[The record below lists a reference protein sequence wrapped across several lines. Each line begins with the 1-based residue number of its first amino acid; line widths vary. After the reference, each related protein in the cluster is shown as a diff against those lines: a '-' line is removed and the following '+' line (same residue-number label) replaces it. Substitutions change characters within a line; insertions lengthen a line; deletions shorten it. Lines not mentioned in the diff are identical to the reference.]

1 MRTFFAQTV
10 KEAVLFLFY
19 CDDGFPLVAYCHGD
33 LTVLR
38 TASSKSVILQS
49 YNQSLNG
56 LPNPNADFIYTA
68 WASAVLD

>member
-19 CDDGFPLVAYCHGD
+19 CDDGFPLAAYGHGD

-38 TASSKSVILQS
+38 TASSNSVILQS
-49 YNQSLNG
+49 YTQSFNG
-56 LPNPNADFIYTA
+56 LPNPNADFIF
-68 WASAVLD
+68 SA